1 MFDKIKRL
9 LTEIEKTSLE
19 NKSKN
24 EDKLKTVLSTINK
37 IEDEILGLEKR
48 TKNLL
53 DEIHEKGGD
62 QSISFSD
69 PDIKAE
75 TAESS
80 GFVTKI
86 QSARVNITTLID
98 KGWNLIVSGK
108 YKEAIENLNK
118 AKKMDPK
125 NVKVYNLLGWAYIHL
140 DQYDKGALLFQEVL
154 SMDPQNEMAHA
165 NLGYINHKKGL
176 YGEAIEKLSSIHRG
190 AKNKQAVLYALFYL
204 GLVYYEREMY
214 EDSVDFLNDAI
225 SVGPNLYEAY
235 YYLGKAYQKQGLNN
249 LCEQVWERLIET
261 NKYNVWAKKAEE
273 ELKNGK

>member
-1 MFDKIKRL
+1 MFDKIKNL

-19 NKSKN
+19 NKTKN
-24 EDKLKTVLSTINK
+24 EEKLKTVLSTISK
-37 IEDEILGLEKR
+37 IEGEILGLEKR

-53 DEIHEKGGD
+53 NEINDKQDVPRENNEESLKEV
-62 QSISFSD
+62 
-69 PDIKAE
+69 E
-75 TAESS
+75 TAQSS
-80 GFVTKI
+80 DFIKKI
-86 QSARVNITTLID
+86 QSSRVNITTLID
-98 KGWNLIVSGK
+98 KGWNLIVSGQ

-125 NVKVYNLLGWAYIHL
+125 NIKVYNLLGWAYIHL
-140 DQYDKGALLFQEVL
+140 EQYDRGALLFQEVL

-176 YGEAIEKLSSIHRG
+176 YGEAIEKLSSIESK

-214 EDSVDFLNDAI
+214 EDSIEFLNRAI
-225 SVGPNLYEAY
+225 NVGPNLYEAY

-249 LCEQVWERLIET
+249 LCQQIWERLIRT
-261 NKYNVWAKKAEE
+261 NKYNIWAKKAKG
-273 ELKNGK
+273 ELNGK

>member
-1 MFDKIKRL
+1 MFEKIKNL

-19 NKSKN
+19 NKTKN
-24 EDKLKTVLSTINK
+24 EGRLKTVLSTINK
-37 IEDEILGLEKR
+37 IEEEILGLEKR

-53 DEIHEKGGD
+53 DEIDGKQKIQSKNNDKSEKEV
-62 QSISFSD
+62 
-69 PDIKAE
+69 E

-80 GFVTKI
+80 EFIKKI
-86 QSARVNITTLID
+86 QSSRVNITTLID

-118 AKKMDPK
+118 AKKMDPE

-140 DQYDKGALLFQEVL
+140 EQYDKGALLFQEVL
-154 SMDPQNEMAHA
+154 SIEPQNEMAHA

-176 YGEAIEKLSSIHRG
+176 YGEAIEKLSSIEKK

-214 EDSVDFLNDAI
+214 EDSVEFLNRAI
-225 SVGPNLYEAY
+225 NVGPNLYEAY
-235 YYLGKAYQKQGLNN
+235 YYLGKAYQKQGLKN
-249 LCEQVWERLIET
+249 LCQQIWERLIKT
-261 NKYNVWAKKAEE
+261 NKYNIWAKKAKE
-273 ELKNGK
+273 ELNG

>member
-1 MFDKIKRL
+1 MFEKIKNL

-19 NKSKN
+19 NKTKN
-24 EDKLKTVLSTINK
+24 EGRLKTVLSTINK
-37 IEDEILGLEKR
+37 IEEEILGLEKR

-53 DEIHEKGGD
+53 DEIDKKQKTQSKNSDKSEKEV
-62 QSISFSD
+62 
-69 PDIKAE
+69 E

-80 GFVTKI
+80 EFIKKI
-86 QSARVNITTLID
+86 QSSRVNITTLID

-140 DQYDKGALLFQEVL
+140 AQYDKGALLFQEVL
-154 SMDPQNEMAHA
+154 SMEPQNEMAHA

-176 YGEAIEKLSSIHRG
+176 YGEAIEKLSSIEKK

-214 EDSVDFLNDAI
+214 EDSVEFLNRAI
-225 SVGPNLYEAY
+225 NVGPNLYEAY
-235 YYLGKAYQKQGLNN
+235 YYLGKAYQKQGLKN
-249 LCEQVWERLIET
+249 LCQQIWERLIKT
-261 NKYNVWAKKAEE
+261 NKYNVWAKKAKE
-273 ELKNGK
+273 ELNG

>member
-1 MFDKIKRL
+1 MFDKIKNL

-19 NKSKN
+19 NKTKN
-24 EDKLKTVLSTINK
+24 EDKLKTVLSTISK

-53 DEIHEKGGD
+53 EEISKKPQTRPGNDDRSEK
-62 QSISFSD
+62 
-69 PDIKAE
+69 KAE
-75 TAESS
+75 TAEST
-80 GFVTKI
+80 GFISKI
-86 QSARVNITTLID
+86 QSSRVNITTLID

-118 AKKMDPK
+118 ARKMDPK
-125 NVKVYNLLGWAYIHL
+125 NIKVYNLLGWAYIHL
-140 DQYDKGALLFQEVL
+140 EQYEKGALLFQEVL
-154 SMDPQNEMAHA
+154 SMEPHNEMAHA

-176 YGEAIEKLSSIHRG
+176 YGEAIEKLSSIQKG

-261 NKYNVWAKKAEE
+261 NKYNIWAKKAEE
-273 ELKNGK
+273 ELNG

>member
-1 MFDKIKRL
+1 MFEKIKNL

-19 NKSKN
+19 NKTKN
-24 EDKLKTVLSTINK
+24 EGRLKTVLSTINK
-37 IEDEILGLEKR
+37 IEEEILGLEKR

-53 DEIHEKGGD
+53 DEIDKKQKTQSKNSDKSEKEV
-62 QSISFSD
+62 
-69 PDIKAE
+69 E

-80 GFVTKI
+80 EFIKKI
-86 QSARVNITTLID
+86 QSSRVNITTLID

-154 SMDPQNEMAHA
+154 SMEPQNEMAHA

-176 YGEAIEKLSSIHRG
+176 YGEAIEKLSSIEKK

-214 EDSVDFLNDAI
+214 EDSVEFLNRAI
-225 SVGPNLYEAY
+225 NVGPNLYEAY
-235 YYLGKAYQKQGLNN
+235 YYLGKAYQKQGLKN
-249 LCEQVWERLIET
+249 LCQQIWERLIKT
-261 NKYNVWAKKAEE
+261 NKYNVWAKKAKE
-273 ELKNGK
+273 ELNG

>member
-1 MFDKIKRL
+1 MFEKIKNL

-19 NKSKN
+19 NKEKN
-24 EDKLKTVLSTINK
+24 EDKLKTVLSTISK
-37 IEDEILGLEKR
+37 IEEEILGLEER

-53 DEIHEKGGD
+53 EEINKKNQTQSDKNDEAEK
-62 QSISFSD
+62 
-69 PDIKAE
+69 KVE
-75 TAESS
+75 TAEST
-80 GFVTKI
+80 GFISKI
-86 QSARVNITTLID
+86 QSSRVNITTLID

-108 YKEAIENLNK
+108 YKEAIENLNR

-125 NVKVYNLLGWAYIHL
+125 NIKVYNLLGWAYIHL
-140 DQYDKGALLFQEVL
+140 EQYEKGALLFQEVL
-154 SMDPQNEMAHA
+154 SMDPHNEMAHA

-176 YGEAIEKLSSIHRG
+176 YGEAIEKLSSIKKG
-190 AKNKQAVLYALFYL
+190 AKNKQAVLYALFYM

-214 EDSVDFLNDAI
+214 EDSVDFLNEAI

-261 NKYNVWAKKAEE
+261 NKYNIWAKKAEE
-273 ELKNGK
+273 ELNG

>member
-1 MFDKIKRL
+1 MFDKIKNL

-19 NKSKN
+19 NKAKN
-24 EDKLKTVLSTINK
+24 EDKLKTVLSTISK
-37 IEDEILGLEKR
+37 IEEEILGLEER

-53 DEIHEKGGD
+53 DEIHGKGKT
-62 QSISFSD
+62 QSDNPSNPGSEM
-69 PDIKAE
+69 E

-80 GFVTKI
+80 GFITKI
-86 QSARVNITTLID
+86 QSGRVNITTLID

-176 YGEAIEKLSSIHRG
+176 YGEAIEKLSSIEKK

-214 EDSVDFLNDAI
+214 EDSVDFLNKAI

-273 ELKNGK
+273 EMNG

>member
-1 MFDKIKRL
+1 MFEKIKNL

-19 NKSKN
+19 NKEKN
-24 EDKLKTVLSTINK
+24 EDKLKTVLSTISK
-37 IEDEILGLEKR
+37 IEEEILGLEER

-53 DEIHEKGGD
+53 EEINKKNQPQSDKNDKSEK
-62 QSISFSD
+62 
-69 PDIKAE
+69 KAE
-75 TAESS
+75 TAEST
-80 GFVTKI
+80 GFISKI
-86 QSARVNITTLID
+86 QSSRVNITTLID

-108 YKEAIENLNK
+108 YKEAIENLNR

-125 NVKVYNLLGWAYIHL
+125 NIKVYNLLGWAYIHL
-140 DQYDKGALLFQEVL
+140 EQYEKGALLFQEVL
-154 SMDPQNEMAHA
+154 SMDPHNEMAHA

-176 YGEAIEKLSSIHRG
+176 YGEAIEKLSSIKKG
-190 AKNKQAVLYALFYL
+190 AKNKQAVLYALFYM

-214 EDSVDFLNDAI
+214 EDSVDFLNEAI

-261 NKYNVWAKKAEE
+261 NKYNIWAKKAEE
-273 ELKNGK
+273 ELNGK

>member
-1 MFDKIKRL
+1 MFEKIKNL

-19 NKSKN
+19 NKTKN
-24 EDKLKTVLSTINK
+24 EGRLKTVLSTINK
-37 IEDEILGLEKR
+37 IEEEILGLEKR

-53 DEIHEKGGD
+53 DEIDGKQKIQSKNNDKSEKEV
-62 QSISFSD
+62 
-69 PDIKAE
+69 E

-80 GFVTKI
+80 EFIKKI
-86 QSARVNITTLID
+86 QSSRVNITTLID

-118 AKKMDPK
+118 AKKMDPE

-140 DQYDKGALLFQEVL
+140 EQYDKGALLFQEVL
-154 SMDPQNEMAHA
+154 SIEPQNEMAHA

-176 YGEAIEKLSSIHRG
+176 YGEAIEKLSSIEKK

-214 EDSVDFLNDAI
+214 EDSVEFLNRAI
-225 SVGPNLYEAY
+225 NVGPNLYEAY
-235 YYLGKAYQKQGLNN
+235 YYLGKAYQKQGLKN
-249 LCEQVWERLIET
+249 LCQQIWERLIKT
-261 NKYNVWAKKAEE
+261 NKYNVWAKKAKE
-273 ELKNGK
+273 ELDG